1 MGSNLSRARTKK
13 AYPPSHNFANAAWA
27 EKLGSSSALQHTLR
41 SPPAFGYLRRE
52 REEHNRVTKVSSPPA
67 RHQLVRDLEDLVVQ
81 GIPAVLKPGPVAL
94 DAGSLEEDRMGGAFE
109 GGDQE
114 LSFLDDVTTAI
125 PRVEV
130 RADMCLHRR
139 RACGVWESWHCL
151 RCVSNGNGC
160 PR

>member
-1 MGSNLSRARTKK
+1 MTK
-13 AYPPSHNFANAAWA
+13 ASAA
-27 EKLGSSSALQHTLR
+27 
-41 SPPAFGYLRRE
+41 
-52 REEHNRVTKVSSPPA
+52 PA

-94 DAGSLEEDRMGGAFE
+94 DEGNPEEDRMGGAFE

-130 RADMCLHRR
+130 RADMCHRR
-139 RACGVWESWHCL
+139 RACGV
-151 RCVSNGNGC
+151 GKADIA
-160 PR
+160 